1 MVWLPLGQIG
11 DGRGAWRHL
20 HAEAGGRADWAASYR
35 QVRPRRLGQGS
46 SEFRRR
52 GVTGVSGCESL
63 IRGQAARAP
72 YDLGVLGTLNK
83 LSLPPAWDGFVPINE
98 YRSYGVLFAKCD
110 EHQFDSNNF
119 INNYKVLKDTPDWR
133 STEEESDID
142 LLAKGDGLDGEDAD
156 ISF

>member
-1 MVWLPLGQIG
+1 
-11 DGRGAWRHL
+11 
-20 HAEAGGRADWAASYR
+20 
-35 QVRPRRLGQGS
+35 
-46 SEFRRR
+46 
-52 GVTGVSGCESL
+52 
-63 IRGQAARAP
+63 
-72 YDLGVLGTLNK
+72 
-83 LSLPPAWDGFVPINE
+83 
-98 YRSYGVLFAKCD
+98 VLFAKCD